1 MINFLLFV
9 ILMNGHTVI
18 RASTIKTVELETD
31 QVAKVQTALGIAT
44 ILQTPDRPVSVVLG
58 DQDSF
63 KMEYLD
69 KGVAIKP
76 LHQKAETNLYIFTE
90 SRRFDVRIHTGKS
103 ETADYVVYLKPKSA
117 KENFSLKT
125 CQDKI
130 QFEEFVFT
138 CQRFGLAKQNVL
150 IEFTIEIGS
159 KDPKDS
165 RELYFKP
172 DWLWVKQGKNVRP
185 IEQIFL
191 SDKKVAFKRPIK
203 GVIQLLRKDLN
214 SSDGLIIELKN
225 QQIKQISFRKERLW
239 G

>member
-1 MINFLLFV
+1 
-9 ILMNGHTVI
+9 
-18 RASTIKTVELETD
+18 
-31 QVAKVQTALGIAT
+31 
-44 ILQTPDRPVSVVLG
+44 
-58 DQDSF
+58 
-63 KMEYLD
+63 MEYLD
-69 KGVAIKP
+69 KGLAIKP
-76 LHQKAETNLYIFTE
+76 LHQNAETNLYIFTE
-90 SRRFDVRIHTGKS
+90 SRRFDASIHTGKP

-150 IEFTIEIGS
+150 IEFTIELGG
-159 KDPKDS
+159 KDPRDA
-165 RELYFKP
+165 RDLYFKP
-172 DWLWVKQGKNVRP
+172 EWLWVKQGKNVRP

-191 SDKKVAFKRPIK
+191 SDKKVSANRPIK
-203 GVIQLLRKDLN
+203 GVIQLLIKDLN

-225 QQIKQISFRKERLW
+225 QQIKQISLRKDRLW